1 MKKDHNLI
9 INTRWC
15 TRTTWFCWRMSTL
28 KVSNIIF
35 SAISLILPVSPVM
48 KTKHFEGYDKTVNPS
63 AASAFTTSAF
73 RFFIWAWTC
82 SPGFQSSS
90 GLATHCCQHT
100 LSAGQR
106 LTGCKISTEQD
117 TEEKQ
122 KNLDVGSLAGRS
134 CPVCSSSRT
143 TFTRWDQILN
153 NCNNC
158 IVLQI
163 SVNVSKHRYLF
174 TQKN

>member
-1 MKKDHNLI
+1 MHSHDLVL
-9 INTRWC
+9 
-15 TRTTWFCWRMSTL
+15 L
-28 KVSNIIF
+28 KNEY
-35 SAISLILPVSPVM
+35 
-48 KTKHFEGYDKTVNPS
+48 FEGYDKTVNPS

-117 TEEKQ
+117 TKEKH
-122 KNLDVGSLAGRS
+122 KNLDVGSLGGRS
-134 CPVCSSSRT
+134 CPVCFSSRT

-174 TQKN
+174 TKKTKEMFSGWMGGHLPHGPRQPSHLLHNLFHHCWR